1 MKIHFL
7 NHLTRLRVVWGVLLA
22 LVVTGMLT
30 GLQGTSYGEPK
41 VKKKREV
48 KQMTFTKEKK
58 LFMTTGLMIRKAV
71 ILPASVD
78 ETWQAWTTTE
88 GVTTFFAPEASV
100 ELAVGGDYEMYFDP
114 KQPEGLRGSE
124 GCKIL
129 SFVPGEMLS
138 FTWNAPPSI
147 PEVRGEHTWVVL
159 TFHALEPKKTQVS
172 LIHLGWQVGEQW
184 QKALQY
190 FDRAWEVVLGRLH
203 YRFQK
208 EPINWKSPF
217 TPPAKK

>member
-1 MKIHFL
+1 MRLI
-7 NHLTRLRVVWGVLLA
+7 NHSIGFRTLWGVLLA
-22 LVVTGMLT
+22 LVVTITLT
-30 GLQGTSYGEPK
+30 GLQGTLYGEPK
-41 VKKKREV
+41 VKKKKKV
-48 KQMTFTKEKK
+48 TQMTTTKEEK

-71 ILPASVD
+71 IIPASVD
-78 ETWQAWTTTE
+78 ETWQAWTTKE
-88 GVTTFFAPEASV
+88 GVTTFFAPEALV

-147 PEVRGEHTWVVL
+147 PEVRGQHTWVVL
-159 TFHALEPKKTQVS
+159 TFRALEAKKTQVS

-190 FDRAWEVVLGRLH
+190 FDRAWEVVLGRLF

-208 EPINWKSPF
+208 GPINWKSPF